1 MNPELFLTKQ
11 GFGVTPSDDESY
23 KIFLNFKIGTIFRAD
38 HWKDRFYA
46 QHKKIFLLA
55 QIVTNN
61 NPKWPDPYHFIK
73 TIQMD
78 IGSVTIEKRLSGEVI
93 QTPKSLK
100 FAKMG
105 EVEFRKLFS
114 DCANLMLANLN
125 LLLPGMSK
133 DDFNRQVQNIL
144 DLCW

>member
-1 MNPELFLTKQ
+1 
-11 GFGVTPSDDESY
+11 
-23 KIFLNFKIGTIFRAD
+23 
-38 HWKDRFYA
+38 
-46 QHKKIFLLA
+46 
-55 QIVTNN
+55 
-61 NPKWPDPYHFIK
+61 
-73 TIQMD
+73 MD

-100 FAKMG
+100 FVKMG

-133 DDFNRQVQNIL
+133 DDFNRQVQHIL
-144 DLCW
+144 DLCWS

>member
-23 KIFLNFKIGTIFRAD
+23 KIFLNFKVGTIFKAD

-73 TIQMD
+73 TMQMD

-100 FAKMG
+100 FVKMG

>member
-73 TIQMD
+73 TMQMD

-100 FAKMG
+100 FVKMG